1 MTKKIEEIN
10 NIDENEK
17 EYYIKLILLGESGV
31 GKTNLINIY
40 FDETKFNPFENL
52 TANPTQTC
60 KNIIVNDIKFNIS
73 LWDTM
78 GQEKHRAITKTF
90 IKGSNIVIFVYDL
103 TRRETFLELNY
114 WVNTVNEEIGNNE
127 VTFGVAANKIDLF
140 DKSQVEKEEGE
151 EYAKAINALFCE
163 TSAKDN
169 AQGFKDFVR
178 KLFDKVTSNEKIME
192 KIKKESYEIE
202 GGIHLE
208 EKNKKNKKGKC
219 C

>member
-1 MTKKIEEIN
+1 MAEKKN
-10 NIDENEK
+10 
-17 EYYIKLILLGESGV
+17 YYIKIILLGEQSI
-31 GKTNLINIY
+31 GKTALINVY
-40 FDETKFNPFENL
+40 FDKGFKLGIEPTI
-52 TANPTQTC
+52 APTQSDV
-60 KNIIVNDIKFNIS
+60 IIDKNDIKYNITI
-73 LWDTM
+73 WDTM
-78 GQEKHRAITKTF
+78 GQEKYRAVTKSF
-90 IKGSNIVIFVYDL
+90 IKGSHIVIFVYDI
-103 TRRETFLELNY
+103 TRRETFLELNF
-114 WVNTVNEEIGNNE
+114 WLNAVNEELQNE
-127 VTFGVAANKIDLF
+127 EVIFGVAANKIDLF
-140 DKSQVEKEEGE
+140 ENSEVEKEEGE